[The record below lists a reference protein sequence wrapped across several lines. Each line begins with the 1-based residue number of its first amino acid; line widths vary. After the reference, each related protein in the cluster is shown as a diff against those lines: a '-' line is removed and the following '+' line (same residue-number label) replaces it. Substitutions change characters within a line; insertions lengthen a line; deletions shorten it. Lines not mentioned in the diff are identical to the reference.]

1 MQKQLVV
8 ATALFTLLIVAIVA
22 GANADV
28 LPRPLKQL
36 ANFLGGDKTGH
47 FILFGILT
55 YLVNKSALVLL
66 PKGNPTRLI
75 LTVSLLLSCMI
86 SLEEWSQALFPARTM
101 SFSDLLA
108 SLSGVVVFAFLV
120 YWNNR

>member
-1 MQKQLVV
+1 MQKLLLFITV
-8 ATALFTLLIVAIVA
+8 LFTLLIVAIVV

-28 LPRPLKQL
+28 LPRPLEQL
-36 ANFLGGDKTGH
+36 ANFPGGDKTGH
-47 FILFGILT
+47 FILFGVLT
-55 YLVNKSALVLL
+55 YLVNKSALILL
-66 PKGNPTRLI
+66 PKRNPTRLI
-75 LTVSLLLSCMI
+75 LTVSLLLSSLI
-86 SLEEWSQALFPARTM
+86 VLEEWSQALFPARTM